1 MSRRSQRA
9 FTLLEVAIVIAI
21 ALVLATLGYSS
32 LSRLRPRAHLSDAA
46 SELTALVHGARQQAL
61 ATGHN
66 VAVLVFPDYVGPN
79 GTGRVIIYEDGDFNL
94 FNAAANPNFA
104 NYNPAVPAH
113 GPNSTL
119 IATWDVP
126 SSVTIGPLTGAG
138 AAAVLPAPYATI
150 PVNADCSFCGAL
162 ALRRG
167 AVVFDAHGYASFYSN
182 VGLALPN
189 LTGGSLSLAAPDVN
203 GQRTLLVTAATGS
216 VTLWN
221 QGG

>member
-1 MSRRSQRA
+1 MPRHSERA
-9 FTLLEVAIVIAI
+9 FTLIELVVAIAI
-21 ALVLATLGYSS
+21 AVTLAALAYSN
-32 LSRLRPRAHLSDAA
+32 LWRLRPRAHLADAS

-66 VAVLVFPDYVGPN
+66 VAVLVFPGYAGPYS
-79 GTGRVIIYEDGDFNL
+79 TGRVIIYEDGDFTL
-94 FNAAANPNFA
+94 FSAAANPNFA
-104 NYNPAVPAH
+104 NFNPAAPAH

-119 IATWDVP
+119 IATWDAP
-126 SSVTIGPLTGAG
+126 SAVTIGPLTGAG
-138 AAAVLPAPYATI
+138 AGAALPAPFAAI
-150 PVNADCSFCGAL
+150 PVNVDCSFCGGLPFRA
-162 ALRRG
+162 G

-203 GQRTLLVTAATGS
+203 GQRTLLITAATGS